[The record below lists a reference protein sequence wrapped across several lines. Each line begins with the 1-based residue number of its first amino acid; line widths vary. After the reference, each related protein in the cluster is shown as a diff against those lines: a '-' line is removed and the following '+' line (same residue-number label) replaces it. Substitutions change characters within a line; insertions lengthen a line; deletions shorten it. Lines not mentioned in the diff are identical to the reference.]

1 MLFLGFLVDFF
12 KGGSYVSAMSNTNT
26 TTVMNYAQQSN
37 QPDWFNRN
45 PDHFFYAVYSGSSP
59 FNEWYEFASE
69 EEALDFALT
78 FESQSVIDHFTRATM
93 EDGRDRWFHND
104 DIQVMADGWE
114 PAVAKE
120 NASPASFGDLAQA
133 ESRF

>member
-1 MLFLGFLVDFF
+1 
-12 KGGSYVSAMSNTNT
+12 MSNTNT

-37 QPDWFNRN
+37 QPDWFNKQD
-45 PDHFFYAVYSGSSP
+45 DHFYNAVTSGSSP

-69 EEALDFALT
+69 KEALDFALT